1 MVKQG
6 TIFGPILCCSS
17 TAKITELGEKTQT
30 VVTPNLSIDS
40 LIYVDDIGMAGKVE
54 DIEEVGRKL
63 KMMEEEK
70 KFTFNN
76 EQGKTN
82 YMIIKTGKEE
92 KQKPNIVVKKGKV
105 METTKYK
112 YLGNWLNDK
121 GNIELQLE
129 ELEKKVNMFATEVR
143 KLGKEELLGALST
156 EAMIMIYE
164 KTVVPTITYNLECWT
179 HIDE

>member
-1 MVKQG
+1 
-6 TIFGPILCCSS
+6 
-17 TAKITELGEKTQT
+17 
-30 VVTPNLSIDS
+30 
-40 LIYVDDIGMAGKVE
+40 MAGKVE